1 MSPKLSS
8 QIFPSGKEEGH
19 RLIFSNSLNA
29 MSKGLKRNIYNLKRA
44 DIHLEEIETPR
55 IDPLASLKY
64 SCVYW
69 TDHLCQMINKIDGA
83 LDELDGVER
92 FWEQKSIYWLEA
104 LILMKHLA
112 AGMSAITSV
121 LDILEVSQ
129 ILFQGAG
136 YLGM

>member
-1 MSPKLSS
+1 
-8 QIFPSGKEEGH
+8 
-19 RLIFSNSLNA
+19 
-29 MSKGLKRNIYNLKRA
+29 
-44 DIHLEEIETPR
+44 
-55 IDPLASLKY
+55 
-64 SCVYW
+64 
-69 TDHLCQMINKIDGA
+69 MINKIDGA